1 MALDRHSADIGE
13 SANHLF
19 AAAYSG
25 DASTPRAG
33 VYRCRCC
40 GEEIT
45 FDSLSADC
53 SCSEECYQEGP
64 VATH

>member
-19 AAAYSG
+19 AAAYNC
-25 DASTPRAG
+25 DASTPRPG

-53 SCSEECYQEGP
+53 RCSEECYQDTLG
-64 VATH
+64 ATH